1 MLATVT
7 TLIMKSKEAAQK
19 NQNLKESLGAEGPLP
34 RKALNKQYSQEILG
48 ELLLHQ
54 GKISFKIFLTK
65 IKPLSS
71 SDTKINDSNNFILNK
86 EQSKNIQKK

>member
-1 MLATVT
+1 MVIKVNLIKRRFALMLATVT

-71 SDTKINDSNNFILNK
+71 SDTKN
-86 EQSKNIQKK
+86 

>member
-1 MLATVT
+1 MVIKVNLIKLRFALMLATVT

-71 SDTKINDSNNFILNK
+71 SDTKN
-86 EQSKNIQKK
+86 